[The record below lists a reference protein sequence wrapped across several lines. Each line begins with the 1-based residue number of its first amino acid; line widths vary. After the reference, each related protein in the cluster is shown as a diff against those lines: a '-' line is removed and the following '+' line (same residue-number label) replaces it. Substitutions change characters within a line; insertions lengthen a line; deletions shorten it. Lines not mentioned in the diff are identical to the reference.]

1 MRDST
6 HEFFF
11 TQGLLDVVEQIVWR
25 TVGVRTPGLTS
36 MEDWAAMPVASSNA
50 DSVTRLATSPVP
62 SRLGS
67 PPPLGPALVS
77 SPLLPPPSPHP
88 QDPAAAEAR
97 ATLTPGAGIHH
108 LILMGAW
115 AVQPV
120 AFRPADSADTSTGQ
134 PVCDQSLMYKYIL
147 SSLKNQTFF

>member
-1 MRDST
+1 M
-6 HEFFF
+6 
-11 TQGLLDVVEQIVWR
+11 
-25 TVGVRTPGLTS
+25 RTPGLMS
-36 MEDWAAMPVASSNA
+36 MEDWDATLVALSNA
-50 DSVTRLATSPVP
+50 DSVTRLATSHVL
-62 SRLGS
+62 SRQGS

-77 SPLLPPPSPHP
+77 PPPLPQPSRHH

-97 ATLTPGAGIHH
+97 ATLTPGVGIHH

-134 PVCDQSLMYKYIL
+134 PVCDQ
-147 SSLKNQTFF
+147 